1 MTKSILDRPRAAAA
15 ARLER
20 YLSIERG
27 SGTHP
32 AARLLHRLR
41 RDGRKGAMTLR
52 ARIMQRH
59 AR

>member
-1 MTKSILDRPRAAAA
+1 MTKSILDRPRATAG

-20 YLSIERG
+20 YLNLERG
-27 SGTHP
+27 NGQHP
-32 AARLLHRLR
+32 AVRLLHRMR

-52 ARIMQRH
+52 ARIMQRL